1 MKLNVQ
7 KTTAVLFAAA
17 FAAVSAPALADGD
30 DLHYEKNRSSSSYI
44 SHEKAAQIAVAK
56 VGGGQATDVE
66 FDHSR
71 TKPDHFDVE
80 VRLPNGQEYEV
91 EVNAKTGAVM
101 SSRLDD

>member
-1 MKLNVQ
+1 M
-7 KTTAVLFAAA
+7 
-17 FAAVSAPALADGD
+17 
-30 DLHYEKNRSSSSYI
+30 
-44 SHEKAAQIAVAK
+44 AK